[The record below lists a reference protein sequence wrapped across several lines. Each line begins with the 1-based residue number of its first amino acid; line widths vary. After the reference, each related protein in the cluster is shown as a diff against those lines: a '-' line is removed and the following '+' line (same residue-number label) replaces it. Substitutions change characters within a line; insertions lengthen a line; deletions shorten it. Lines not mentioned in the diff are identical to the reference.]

1 MGVVVSYKITDN
13 ATVSTICRLIELAAN
28 YYDLESLPDGE
39 MKQALRRGWA
49 KRAGKDVARG
59 DGSDRNKKKKKKKEG
74 TRDQKRRKGDG
85 KAG

>member
-1 MGVVVSYKITDN
+1 
-13 ATVSTICRLIELAAN
+13 
-28 YYDLESLPDGE
+28 

>member
-1 MGVVVSYKITDN
+1 
-13 ATVSTICRLIELAAN
+13 
-28 YYDLESLPDGE
+28 

-49 KRAGKDVARG
+49 KWAGKDVAQG